1 MKDGY
6 RRLLAATD
14 ESDQSEHAIEIA
26 WGLAQRAG
34 AVFDVVTVRT
44 PAPGILQ
51 PAARAGPLA
60 VCSAPV
66 MELHGLPGVEIVH
79 YAEATQA
86 DLLVLGR
93 SDRGPARPAMLGPTS
108 DGVIRRRTGPTL
120 LIPRSTRRLER
131 VLIAL
136 DGSRRGV
143 GVFGQGCGL
152 ARLADGPCGVIC
164 VLPEPPDF
172 LASDRG
178 WVDPRRARVLE
189 LAREDLEDC
198 FPAETMVR
206 SGDPVKGVLQAIE
219 EWGADV
225 IVLGVRRGG
234 PPGEL
239 GSGHIGRDLLQ
250 AAPVAVLTVPI

>member
-1 MKDGY
+1 MRNGY
-6 RRLLAATD
+6 RRVLAATD
-14 ESDQSEHAIEIA
+14 ESDQAEHAIEIA
-26 WGLAQRAG
+26 CALARRAG
-34 AVFDVVTVRT
+34 AVFDVITVRT
-44 PAPGILQ
+44 PALGVLLPT
-51 PAARAGPLA
+51 ARAGHLA

-79 YAEATQA
+79 HAEATHA

-93 SDRGPARPAMLGPTS
+93 SDRGPAQPAMLGPTS
-108 DGVIRRRTGPTL
+108 DGVIRRRNGPTL
-120 LIPRSTRRLER
+120 LIPKSTRKLER

-136 DGSRRGV
+136 DGSRRGL

-152 ARLADGPCGVIC
+152 ARLVDGPCGVIC
-164 VLPEPPDF
+164 MLPEPPEF

-189 LAREDLEDC
+189 LARADLEDC
-198 FPAETMVR
+198 VPAETMIR
-206 SGDPVKGVLQAIE
+206 SGDPVKGVLQAID